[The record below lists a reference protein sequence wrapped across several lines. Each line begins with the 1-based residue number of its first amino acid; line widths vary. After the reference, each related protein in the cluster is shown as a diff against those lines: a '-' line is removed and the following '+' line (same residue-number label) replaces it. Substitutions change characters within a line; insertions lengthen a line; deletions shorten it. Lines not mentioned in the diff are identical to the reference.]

1 MMGGVDAPAMDTEH
15 EDEATFMSE
24 LLPDIPEKNQVVV
37 QWSNVHAWVGMPA
50 GGLPFSKM
58 TMKREN
64 LRQIL
69 TDVEGEAQPGE
80 LVALMGPSG
89 CGKTTLLRIL
99 SGRAKAIPIVDGS
112 VTYNGSPLT
121 KLMKRKIGMVTQ
133 DDVMFDS
140 LTVIETLSYTAR
152 LKLPSYMSKAD
163 REKRVKGVID
173 KLGLTLVT
181 DTIVGSNLG
190 SPSGLRGLSG
200 GERKRV
206 SIAIEILTNPAVLY
220 LDEPTSGLDATIAMN
235 LVRNLRDLA
244 RGGRAIITSIHQPA
258 SRVYALMDRVML
270 MGRGSMIYSGPALG
284 AADYFAELGHT
295 MEFGVNVADFLLDLV
310 NGEEGASVDDLIAAY
325 QKSKDDGGNY
335 ESTYEHYVDAED
347 SLAEANDVENPPS
360 SKATSVDAP
369 PQLGEKHGNLARSL
383 RLPWYRPEQYFA
395 AEEKWPTSWLQQY
408 FILTQRSMRQR
419 RFEIWDL
426 WTMVQFALTTAL
438 TGIFWF
444 QAGQQSPNDP
454 EVILD
459 IVSLLFFQ
467 LTFMTFAS
475 LFAAL
480 FTFPSEKRIMMKE
493 RAAGMYR
500 LSAYYAAK
508 STADLPLILL
518 YPFLF
523 ICVIYWMTGLR
534 QSASFLLNL
543 SVNMGVVLIA
553 QSVGL
558 AIGASILN
566 MKKAQVLAAI
576 FTLLMMVT
584 AGFLV
589 RDIPI
594 WIDWVKYLSF
604 IRYAYQVLIK
614 IEFVG
619 TNYDCTDPPLGETYC
634 SISEAKTL
642 LQTDPNTTA
651 YPQSLALVGFFLFYR
666 LLGYLALLYSTSRG

>member
-1 MMGGVDAPAMDTEH
+1 
-15 EDEATFMSE
+15 
-24 LLPDIPEKNQVVV
+24 
-37 QWSNVHAWVGMPA
+37 
-50 GGLPFSKM
+50 
-58 TMKREN
+58 
-64 LRQIL
+64 
-69 TDVEGEAQPGE
+69 
-80 LVALMGPSG
+80 
-89 CGKTTLLRIL
+89 
-99 SGRAKAIPIVDGS
+99 
-112 VTYNGSPLT
+112 
-121 KLMKRKIGMVTQ
+121 
-133 DDVMFDS
+133 
-140 LTVIETLSYTAR
+140 
-152 LKLPSYMSKAD
+152 
-163 REKRVKGVID
+163 
-173 KLGLTLVT
+173 
-181 DTIVGSNLG
+181 
-190 SPSGLRGLSG
+190 
-200 GERKRV
+200 
-206 SIAIEILTNPAVLY
+206 
-220 LDEPTSGLDATIAMN
+220 
-235 LVRNLRDLA
+235 
-244 RGGRAIITSIHQPA
+244 
-258 SRVYALMDRVML
+258 ML